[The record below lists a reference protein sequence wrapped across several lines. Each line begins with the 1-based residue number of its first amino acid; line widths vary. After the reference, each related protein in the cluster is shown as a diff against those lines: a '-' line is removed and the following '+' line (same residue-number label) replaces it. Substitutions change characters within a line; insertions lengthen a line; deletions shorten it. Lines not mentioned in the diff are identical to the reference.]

1 LIGAWRPE
9 CLAEPPPGTAVEGEA
24 REAAIHGYLLNL
36 LPKLSGRQQKLLVR
50 AALHEAEVFQTL
62 LDWAES
68 GRLSAESF
76 TDATVQQ
83 QLTLADRG
91 DWAQRI
97 QALLGSLPPTD
108 EAWVSRARQVEQ
120 RFKPW
125 LAQLKQGQSVTSEQ
139 VELDSELARQ
149 WVGEG
154 QLQQWKQLG
163 QQVFQRD
170 CAACHQLAG
179 QGAVVGPQLDG
190 IHRRGLERVLED
202 VLLPNQ
208 NVDHA
213 FRSQLFLLESGQV
226 LVGLVQAEDQ
236 VSIQLTDQQGKT
248 TTVPVAR
255 IDQRQVTPQSLMPG
269 DVAHQYSDATL
280 FGLMCFLME
289 QDR

>member
-1 LIGAWRPE
+1 
-9 CLAEPPPGTAVEGEA
+9 
-24 REAAIHGYLLNL
+24 
-36 LPKLSGRQQKLLVR
+36 
-50 AALHEAEVFQTL
+50 
-62 LDWAES
+62 
-68 GRLSAESF
+68 
-76 TDATVQQ
+76 
-83 QLTLADRG
+83 
-91 DWAQRI
+91 
-97 QALLGSLPPTD
+97 
-108 EAWVSRARQVEQ
+108 
-120 RFKPW
+120 
-125 LAQLKQGQSVTSEQ
+125 
-139 VELDSELARQ
+139 
-149 WVGEG
+149 
-154 QLQQWKQLG
+154 
-163 QQVFQRD
+163 
-170 CAACHQLAG
+170 
-179 QGAVVGPQLDG
+179 
-190 IHRRGLERVLED
+190 LERVLED